1 MDSWHG
7 FCLFKEKKQS
17 DLSFNK
23 DISKNFD
30 RDIFS
35 QTAQKVLAA
44 RRKIVNFQVSIM
56 AAWEM
61 NASQGN

>member
-1 MDSWHG
+1 MAW
-7 FCLFKEKKQS
+7 FLFVQREVAIRS
-17 DLSFNK
+17 SFNK